1 MKHRIIVK
9 FVFLIP
15 FALKHRVKSNMRC
28 LIKKTRQTTVAMVS
42 VTIALMLFSSITSS
56 NALIQEFPST
66 SAHVETIQLDHGG
79 DSERFLKVTEGNAD
93 SIDSGAR
100 IWDSGRALSSWI
112 AKELEPGKC
121 VLELGAGT
129 GIVGLTAAA
138 KGAKSVILTD
148 QPEMVPLL
156 EQNIASNDLSVNTK
170 AVPLLWGCDQEETI
184 SSLAEASSTMD
195 GASTETPFF
204 DVICGSDILY
214 SPENLPLLLDTI
226 IQVCT
231 PSKTE
236 VVLAYPRRFTE
247 DMFLELAEEY
257 FDIFPEEEI
266 EPNIFLLRMH
276 RRNI

>member
-1 MKHRIIVK
+1 
-9 FVFLIP
+9 
-15 FALKHRVKSNMRC
+15 MRC
-28 LIKKTRQTTVAMVS
+28 SIQKTRQTTVAVLGVVTMALVS
-42 VTIALMLFSSITSS
+42 FSPIKSS

-66 SAHVETIQLDHGG
+66 PAHVEMIRLDHGG

-93 SIDSGAR
+93 SIDSGAK

-112 AKELEPGKC
+112 TKELGPGKC

-138 KGAKSVILTD
+138 MGAKSVILTD

-156 EQNIASNDLSVNTK
+156 EQNIALNDASVNSK
-170 AVPLLWGCDQEETI
+170 AVPLLWGCDQEETM
-184 SSLAEASSTMD
+184 SSLVEVASTMD
-195 GASTETPFF
+195 DAWTETPIF

-226 IQVCT
+226 VQVCT

-276 RRNI
+276 RRKI